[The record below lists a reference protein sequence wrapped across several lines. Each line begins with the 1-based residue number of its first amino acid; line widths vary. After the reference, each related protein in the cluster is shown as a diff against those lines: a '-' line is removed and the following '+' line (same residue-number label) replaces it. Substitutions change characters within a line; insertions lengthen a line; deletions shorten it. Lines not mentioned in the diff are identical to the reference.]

1 MHWTRAAGHGGET
14 PKINPTGTGRD
25 EMNGQ
30 DKRSSHVKVA
40 TASLIGTAIEWYDFF
55 LYGTAAALI
64 FNKLF
69 FPTFDPMV
77 GTLLAF
83 ATYALGF
90 VARPLGGLVF
100 GHYGDRIGRK
110 TMLYLTLLIMGTAT
124 TVIGL
129 LPTYETF
136 GIWAAI
142 LLIGCRLI
150 QGFGLGGGC
159 GGAVLMAVEHA
170 PEDRKGFYG
179 SWPQLGA
186 PLGLVLGTL
195 VFSIFSATMSDEQF
209 NAWGWRLPFL
219 FSIILVV
226 VGLWIRMTI
235 AESPEFQKIKAEK
248 QEVKMPI
255 IDTIRLHPMNILLAM
270 GARFAENGFFYI
282 FATFTLAYA
291 TQALGMNRQDILNGV
306 LIAAAIETFTIPAFG
321 ALSDH
326 VGRRPV
332 YIFGAIFSAL
342 MSFPLFMLL
351 GTKVPVLAWI
361 AIALGLA
368 IGHAAMYGPQASFF
382 AELFGTKVRY
392 SGVSLG
398 YNLAS
403 IFAGALSPIIAT
415 WLMTT
420 YKPETWPISVY
431 MIILALITLV
441 SVYFAL
447 ETRQGAP
454 GPSYKKVA

>member
-1 MHWTRAAGHGGET
+1 MS
-14 PKINPTGTGRD
+14 
-25 EMNGQ
+25 GQ
-30 DKRSSHVKVA
+30 QERTSHVKVA

-100 GHYGDRIGRK
+100 GHYGDKIGRK

-124 TVIGL
+124 AIIGI
-129 LPTYETF
+129 LPTYETL
-136 GIWAAI
+136 GVWAAI
-142 LLIGCRLI
+142 LLVTCRLV
-150 QGFGLGGGC
+150 QGFGLGGEW

-170 PEDRKGFYG
+170 PENRRGFYG

-195 VFSIFSATMSDEQF
+195 VFSVFSSLMSDAQF

-255 IDTIRLHPMNILLAM
+255 IDAIRLHPMNILLAM

-326 VGRRPV
+326 LGRRPV

-342 MSFPLFMLL
+342 MSFPLFWLL
-351 GTKVPVLAWI
+351 GTKVAVLAWI

-368 IGHAAMYGPQASFF
+368 VGHAAMYGPQASFLS
-382 AELFGTKVRY
+382 ELFGTKVRY

-403 IFAGALSPIIAT
+403 IFAGALSPLIAT
-415 WLMTT
+415 WLMVT
-420 YKPETWPISVY
+420 YKPATWPISVY
-431 MIILALITLV
+431 MIGLAVITLV
-441 SVYFAL
+441 SVYFAV
-447 ETRQGAP
+447 ETRKTVKPECPMLQPAE
-454 GPSYKKVA
+454 

>member
-1 MHWTRAAGHGGET
+1 MS
-14 PKINPTGTGRD
+14 
-25 EMNGQ
+25 GQ
-30 DKRSSHVKVA
+30 QGQTSHVKVA

-69 FPTFDPMV
+69 FPEFDPMI

-90 VARPLGGLVF
+90 VAQPFSVVVF
-100 GHYGDRIGRK
+100 GHYGDKIGRK
-110 TMLYLTLLIMGTAT
+110 TMLYLTLLLMGTAT
-124 TVIGL
+124 AIIGI
-129 LPTYETF
+129 LPTYETL
-136 GIWAAI
+136 GVWAAI
-142 LLIGCRLI
+142 LLVACRLI
-150 QGFGLGGGC
+150 QGFGLGGEW

-170 PEDRKGFYG
+170 PENRRGFYG

-195 VFSIFSATMSDEQF
+195 VFSVFSSFMSDAQF
-209 NAWGWRLPFL
+209 IAWGWRLPFL
-219 FSIILVV
+219 FSIVLVI

-235 AESPEFQKIKAEK
+235 AESPEFQKIKDEK
-248 QEVKMPI
+248 QEVKIPI
-255 IDTIRLHPMNILLAM
+255 IDAIRLHPMNILLAM

-306 LIAAAIETFTIPAFG
+306 LIAAAIETLTIPAFG
-321 ALSDH
+321 ALSDIT
-326 VGRRPV
+326 GRRPV

-342 MSFPLFMLL
+342 MSFPLFILM
-351 GTKVPVLAWI
+351 GTKSPHLAWI
-361 AIALGLA
+361 AIILGLA
-368 IGHAAMYGPQASFF
+368 VGHAAMYGPQASFLS
-382 AELFGTKVRY
+382 ELFGTKVRY

-403 IFAGALSPIIAT
+403 IFAGALSPLIAT
-415 WLMTT
+415 WLMVT
-420 YKPETWPISVY
+420 YKPETWPISAY
-431 MIILALITLV
+431 MIGLALITLV
-441 SVYFAL
+441 SVYFAA
-447 ETRQGAP
+447 ETRRRIV
-454 GPSYKKVA
+454 PSSGGVPRTA

>member
-1 MHWTRAAGHGGET
+1 MSTTLEAAR
-14 PKINPTGTGRD
+14 P
-25 EMNGQ
+25 
-30 DKRSSHVKVA
+30 SHVKVA

-83 ATYALGF
+83 ATFGIGF
-90 VARPLGGLVF
+90 IARPLGGLVF
-100 GHYGDRIGRK
+100 GHFGDRIGRK
-110 TMLYLTLLIMGTAT
+110 TMLYLTLFIMGVATAA
-124 TVIGL
+124 VGV
-129 LPTYETF
+129 LPTYQTL
-136 GIWAAI
+136 GIWAAV
-142 LLIGCRLI
+142 LLIACRLI
-150 QGFGLGGGC
+150 QGFALGGEW

-170 PEDRKGFYG
+170 PDHKKGFYG

-186 PLGLVLGTL
+186 PIGLVLGTL
-195 VFSIFSATMSDEQF
+195 VFSIFSAMMSDAQF
-209 NAWGWRLPFL
+209 AAWGWRLPFL
-219 FSIILVV
+219 FSIILVI
-226 VGLWIRMTI
+226 VGLWVRFTL
-235 AESPEFQKIKAEK
+235 AESPEFQKIKDTK
-248 QEVKMPI
+248 QEVRMPI
-255 IDTIRLHPMNILLAM
+255 IDAIRMHPKNILLAM

-282 FATFTLAYA
+282 YATFVLAYA
-291 TQALGMNRQDILNGV
+291 TQALGMKKQDILNGV
-306 LIAAAIETFTIPAFG
+306 LIAAFIETFTIPAFG
-321 ALSDH
+321 ALSDR

-351 GTKVPVLAWI
+351 GTKTPQLAWI
-361 AIALGLA
+361 AIVLGLA
-368 IGHAAMYGPQASFF
+368 VGHAAMYGPQASFF

-415 WLMTT
+415 GLMNA

-441 SVYFAL
+441 SVYFAV
-447 ETRQGAP
+447 ETRKGAP

>member
-1 MHWTRAAGHGGET
+1 MSTTVQAER
-14 PKINPTGTGRD
+14 P
-25 EMNGQ
+25 
-30 DKRSSHVKVA
+30 SHLKVA

-83 ATYALGF
+83 STYAIGF
-90 VARPLGGLVF
+90 IARPLGGLVF
-100 GHYGDRIGRK
+100 GHFGDRIGRK
-110 TMLYLTLLIMGTAT
+110 TMLYLTLLLMGVATA
-124 TVIGL
+124 VVGI
-129 LPTYETF
+129 LPTYHTL
-136 GIWAAI
+136 GIWAAV
-142 LLIGCRLI
+142 LLTACRVI
-150 QGFGLGGGC
+150 QGFGLGGEW

-170 PEDRKGFYG
+170 PDHRKGFFG

-186 PLGLVLGTL
+186 PLGLVMGTL
-195 VFSIFSATMSDEQF
+195 VFSIFSGMLSEAQF
-209 NAWGWRLPFL
+209 LAWGWRLPFL
-219 FSIILVV
+219 FSIVLVI
-226 VGLWIRMTI
+226 VGLWIRFTL
-235 AESPEFQKIKAEK
+235 AESPEFQKIKDAK
-248 QEVKMPI
+248 QEVRIPVIDAI
-255 IDTIRLHPMNILLAM
+255 ITHPKSILLAM

-282 FATFTLAYA
+282 YATFVLAYA
-291 TQALGMNRQDILNGV
+291 TQALGMHKQDILNGV
-306 LIAAAIETFTIPAFG
+306 LIAAFIETFTIPAYG
-321 ALSDH
+321 ALSDAI
-326 VGRRPV
+326 GRRPV

-351 GTKVPVLAWI
+351 GTKSPQLGWI
-361 AIALGLA
+361 AIILGLA
-368 IGHAAMYGPQASFF
+368 VGHAAMYGPQASFF

-420 YKPETWPISVY
+420 YKPQTWPISVY

-441 SVYFAL
+441 SVYFAV
-447 ETRQGAP
+447 ETRHQPPAIAP
-454 GPSYKKVA
+454 GLSNKKAV

>member
-1 MHWTRAAGHGGET
+1 MS
-14 PKINPTGTGRD
+14 
-25 EMNGQ
+25 GQ
-30 DKRSSHVKVA
+30 KPQTLHVKVA

-69 FPTFDPMV
+69 FPTFDPMM

-100 GHYGDRIGRK
+100 GHYGDKIGRK

-124 TVIGL
+124 AVIGL
-129 LPTYETF
+129 LPTYQTL
-136 GIWAAI
+136 GVWAAI
-142 LLIGCRLI
+142 LLIGCRLL
-150 QGFGLGGGC
+150 QGFGLGGEW

-170 PEDRKGFYG
+170 PENRRGFYG

-195 VFSIFSATMSDEQF
+195 VFSIFSLLMSDADFE
-209 NAWGWRLPFL
+209 AWGWRLPFL
-219 FSIILVV
+219 FSIVLVI
-226 VGLWIRMTI
+226 VGLWIRFTI
-235 AESPEFQKIKAEK
+235 AESPEFQKIKDEK
-248 QEVKMPI
+248 QEVRMPI
-255 IDTIRLHPMNILLAM
+255 IDAIRLHPGNILLAM

-342 MSFPLFMLL
+342 MSFPLFILM
-351 GTKVPVLAWI
+351 GTKSPHLAWI
-361 AIALGLA
+361 AIILGLA
-368 IGHAAMYGPQASFF
+368 VGHAAMYGPQASFLS
-382 AELFGTKVRY
+382 ELFGTKVRY

-403 IFAGALSPIIAT
+403 IFAGALSPLIAT
-415 WLMTT
+415 WLMVE
-420 YKPETWPISVY
+420 YKPATWPISVY
-431 MIILALITLV
+431 MIILAVITLV
-441 SVYFAL
+441 SVYFAV
-447 ETRQGAP
+447 ETRQ
-454 GPSYKKVA
+454 KVKPELRSPQARELLESAH

>member
-1 MHWTRAAGHGGET
+1 MTGSDE
-14 PKINPTGTGRD
+14 KPT
-25 EMNGQ
+25 
-30 DKRSSHVKVA
+30 SHVTVA

-69 FPTFDPMV
+69 FPTFDPMI

-100 GHYGDRIGRK
+100 GHYGDKIGRK
-110 TMLYLTLLIMGTAT
+110 TMLYLTLLIMGVAT
-124 TVIGL
+124 VFIGF
-129 LPTYETF
+129 LPTYETL
-136 GIWAAI
+136 GIWAAF
-142 LLIGCRLI
+142 LLIACRLV
-150 QGFGLGGGC
+150 QGFGLGGEW

-195 VFSIFSATMSDEQF
+195 VFSIFSATMSDAQF
-209 NAWGWRLPFL
+209 LAWGWRLPFL
-219 FSIILVV
+219 FSIALVI
-226 VGLWIRMTI
+226 VGLWIRFTL
-235 AESPEFQKIKAEK
+235 AESPEFQKVKDTK
-248 QEVKMPI
+248 QEARMPI
-255 IDTIRLHPMNILLAM
+255 IDAIREHPGNILLAM

-282 FATFTLAYA
+282 YATFTLAFA

-306 LIAAAIETFTIPAFG
+306 LIAAAIEVFTIPAFG
-321 ALSDH
+321 ALSDV

-351 GTKVPVLAWI
+351 ATKNPQMAWI
-361 AIALGLA
+361 AIILGLA
-368 IGHAAMYGPQASFF
+368 IGHAAMYGPQASFLS
-382 AELFGTKVRY
+382 ELFGTKVRY

-403 IFAGALSPIIAT
+403 IFAGALSPLIAT
-415 WLMTT
+415 GLMAA
-420 YKPETWPISVY
+420 YAPQTWPISVY
-431 MIILALITLV
+431 MIILALITVV
-441 SVYFAL
+441 SVYFAV
-447 ETRQGAP
+447 ETRKG
-454 GPSYKKVA
+454 GET